1 MQQEYIHIRGGRE
14 NNLKNIDLSVPKRKI
29 TIFTGVSGSGKSS
42 IVFDTIGAEAQR
54 QLNENFSMFIRN
66 RLPRIPQPD
75 ADAIENL
82 STAIVIDQKRLGG
95 SSRSTMGTIT
105 DIYSL
110 LRLLFSRI
118 GQPFVGYS
126 NVFSF
131 NDPTGMCPACKG
143 LGYTVEPDLDK
154 LVDKSKSLNEGAIL
168 FPTFAVGSWYWK
180 NFVYSGLL
188 PNDKKLED
196 YTKEEW
202 DTFLYGYA
210 KFETMLD
217 NNIPVSVNFEGL
229 LTRFNRLYIQ
239 KDSGEMADSTR
250 KSVELFLKT
259 GPCTVCHGARLS
271 QTTLSCKING
281 QNIAE
286 MAAMEVSALIKVIA
300 KIKDPIAAP
309 MVDSLVARLQHLED
323 IGLGYLSLDR
333 ETATLSGGE
342 SQRIKMV
349 KHLNSSLIDMLY
361 IFDEP
366 SIGLHP
372 RDVHRL
378 NELLVKLRD
387 KGNTIL
393 VVEHDPDVIRIAD
406 YIVDVGPKA
415 GESGGRIV
423 YKGDVEG
430 LLQSG
435 TLTGRYMNRQSVI
448 KADFREPTGWLPVKD
463 AHLHNLQHVSVRIP
477 TGVLTVVTGV
487 AGSGKSSL
495 INGVFLSQHPEAIV
509 IDQSAVGASI
519 RSNPATYTGILDDIR
534 QLFGKANKVS
544 PSLFSF
550 NSKGACPDCQGLGFI
565 FTDLAFLEPVRTT
578 CETCNG
584 KRFKDEV
591 LQYTYQGKNISDVL
605 GMTVHQA
612 LQFFEYKE
620 IRRKL
625 RAMHDVGLD
634 YLTLGQPLSTLS
646 GGECQRIKLAGELHK
661 QGSIYVMDEPTTG
674 LHMSDTGHLL
684 KIINQLVDAGNSVII
699 IEHNMDI
706 IKHADW
712 IIDLGPEGGSKGGR
726 VLFEGTP
733 KDLLKANNSL
743 TGRYMQERQALLV
756 QGNS

>member
-14 NNLKNIDLSVPKRKI
+14 NNLKNIDLSIPKRKI
-29 TIFTGVSGSGKSS
+29 VIFTGVSGSGKSS

-66 RLPRIPQPD
+66 RLPRISQPE

-105 DIYSL
+105 DIYSV

-131 NDPTGMCPACKG
+131 NDPTGMCPECKG
-143 LGYTVEPDLDK
+143 LGYKVEPDLDK
-154 LVDKSKSLNEGAIL
+154 LVDMSKSLNEGGIL

-188 PNDKKLED
+188 PNDKKLKD
-196 YTKEEW
+196 YTAEEW
-202 DTFLYGYA
+202 NTFLYGHS
-210 KFETMLD
+210 KFETTLD
-217 NNIPVSVNFEGL
+217 NNIPINVNFEGL
-229 LTRFNRLYIQ
+229 LARFNRMYIQ
-239 KDSGEMADSTR
+239 KDSSEMADRTR
-250 KSVELFLKT
+250 DSVERFLKT
-259 GPCTVCHGARLS
+259 GPCSLCHGARLS
-271 QTTLSCKING
+271 QATLSCKING

-286 MAAMEVSALIKVIA
+286 MAAMEVSALIKVIE
-300 KIKDPIAAP
+300 KIKDPIATP
-309 MVDSLVARLQHLED
+309 MVDSLVMRLQHLDD

-378 NELLVKLRD
+378 NELLIKLRD

-415 GESGGRIV
+415 GEQGGRIV
-423 YKGDVEG
+423 YEGEVEG
-430 LLQSG
+430 LLQAP
-435 TLTGRYMNRQSVI
+435 TLTGKFMNRQTAI
-448 KADFREPTGWLPVKD
+448 KDNFRAPTGWMPVKN
-463 AHLHNLQHVSVRIP
+463 ANLHNLKNISVNIP

-550 NSKGACPDCQGLGFI
+550 NSKGACPECHGLGFI
-565 FTDLAFLEPVRTT
+565 FTDLAFLEPIRTV

-584 KRFKDEV
+584 KRFKEEV
-591 LQYTYQGKNISDVL
+591 LQYTYHGKNISEAL
-605 GMTVHQA
+605 TMTVHQA
-612 LQFFEYKE
+612 LHFFEHKD

-625 RAMHDVGLD
+625 KAMHDVGLD

-661 QGSIYVMDEPTTG
+661 KGSIYVMDEPTTG

-684 KIINQLVDAGNSVII
+684 EIINRLVDSGNTVLI

-706 IKHADW
+706 IKNADW
-712 IIDLGPEGGSKGGR
+712 IIDLGPEGGTKGGQ

-733 KDLLKANNSL
+733 KDLLQASNSL
-743 TGRYMQERQALLV
+743 TGRYMYEHQATPA
-756 QGNS
+756 